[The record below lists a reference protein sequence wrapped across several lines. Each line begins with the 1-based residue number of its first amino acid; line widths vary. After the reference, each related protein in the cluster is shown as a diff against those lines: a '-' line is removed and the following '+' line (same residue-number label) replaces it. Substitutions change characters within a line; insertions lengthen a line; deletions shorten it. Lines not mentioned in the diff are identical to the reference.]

1 MSLTLESRA
10 FRQDGA
16 IPTEFT
22 CDGRDLSP
30 ALEWRNPPAGTRSF
44 TLIVDDPDAPH
55 GTWVHWLLYDLPPT
69 ASHLDE
75 GVSALRE
82 LPSGARQGMNDF
94 RRIGYGGPCPPRGSE
109 HRYYFRLFALDAML
123 GLRPGAKRPEIE
135 AAMAGHVLA
144 RAELMG
150 HYGR

>member
-10 FRQDGA
+10 FQQDGA
-16 IPTEFT
+16 IPTKFT

-30 ALEWRNPPAGTRSF
+30 ALEWRNPPAGTLSF
-44 TLIVDDPDAPH
+44 TLIVDDPDAPN

-75 GVSALRE
+75 GMSPLRE